1 VTERNPTYDLIVIGG
16 GIAGLTAAVRAAELG
31 LRPLVLE
38 QGEGVDY
45 PNNSRQSGGILH
57 IGFRDPFREVLD
69 LEQHIAR
76 VTGGEA
82 KPELASALAQHGARL
97 IAWLQSKGA
106 KFMRFNPQEGYRW
119 CMAPPRAL
127 RAGIDWKER
136 GPDLI
141 LRRLALE
148 LVERGGTL
156 QLGARASE
164 LLLEQGRCVGVRG
177 VCQGEDKIWRA
188 PYCVLADGGFQANR
202 TLFEKHIG
210 ASFDSVFQ
218 RGARTGRGDGL
229 TMALAAGATLTEGNR
244 FYGHVLCSDAKHNDQ
259 VWPYPEVDALATAG
273 IVIDATGKRFVDE
286 GRSGVHLANE
296 LAARATT
303 EKMFAIFDQTIWDG
317 PGTSARIPA
326 NPLLERAGGTILRAE
341 TAADLATQMGVPL
354 EAFVETLTQY
364 NHALADGSLQALL
377 TPRSNMVTPLPI
389 ERAPLMAIPICPG
402 ITYTMVGIDIDG
414 HAQVLD
420 ANAKPIPGLFA
431 AGATTGGLEGG
442 KDSAYIGGL
451 IKSGSFGLLAAERIA
466 SLEGKQVLLEQPQ
479 RNAVPASAPTGTK
492 SAISDASAAGGAEH
506 GTNTNAGA
514 DPTKGNPSGVSPAM
528 SPFDKGP
535 AVVVYGL
542 ARFPVLRAT
551 IRFGKAIAIGLSL
564 VVALALYA
572 LTSSSLGWVSVPLA
586 LGVGVV
592 VLVVVLGVVELIKLV
607 TEFLIPE

>member
-1 VTERNPTYDLIVIGG
+1 MTDLNPTYDLIVIGG
-16 GIAGLTAAVRAAELG
+16 GIAGLTAAVRATELG

-57 IGFRDPFREVLD
+57 IGFKDPFREVPD

-76 VTGGEA
+76 LTAGEA
-82 KPELASALAQHGARL
+82 KPELATALAEHGARL
-97 IAWLQSKGA
+97 IAWLQSHGA

-127 RAGIDWKER
+127 KAGIDWKER

-164 LLLEQGRCVGVRG
+164 LLLEQGRCVGARG
-177 VCQGEDKIWRA
+177 TCHGEEKIWRA

-210 ASFDSVFQ
+210 AGFDGVFQ

-296 LAARATT
+296 LAASATT
-303 EKMFAIFDQTIWDG
+303 EKMFAIFDQTIWEG

-341 TAADLATQMGVPL
+341 TAADLAKQMGVPP

-364 NHALADGSLQALL
+364 NQALAVGSLQTLP
-377 TPRSNMVTPLPI
+377 TPRSDKVTPMPI
-389 ERAPLMAIPICPG
+389 VRAPLMAIPICPG
-402 ITYTMVGIDIDG
+402 ITYTMVGIDIDV

-420 ANAKPIPGLFA
+420 ANATPIPGLFA

-466 SLEGKQVLLEQPQ
+466 SLEGKQVLLEQPK
-479 RNAVPASAPTGTK
+479 RNEPHAVTAQISANSDVGTAGSRSLGKNTSAGTEQSEASNLGSGA
-492 SAISDASAAGGAEH
+492 AISF
-506 GTNTNAGA
+506 
-514 DPTKGNPSGVSPAM
+514 SGKSYPAT
-528 SPFDKGP
+528 
-535 AVVVYGL
+535 AYGL

-551 IRFGKAIAIGLSL
+551 IKFGKAVAVGLSL
-564 VVALALYA
+564 VVAVLVYTL
-572 LTSSSLGWVSVPLA
+572 LSNLLGWLSVPLA
-586 LGVGVV
+586 IAIGVF
-592 VLVVVLGVVELIKLV
+592 VLIVVLGIVELVKLV

>member
-1 VTERNPTYDLIVIGG
+1 MTVTERNPTYDLIVIGG

-57 IGFRDPFREVLD
+57 IGFRDPFREVQD

-76 VTGGEA
+76 VTAGEA

-97 IAWLQSKGA
+97 ITWLQSKGA

-296 LAARATT
+296 LAATATT
-303 EKMFAIFDQTIWDG
+303 TTLFAVFDQTIWEG

-326 NPLLERAGGTILRAE
+326 NPLLERAGGTILRAD
-341 TAADLATQMGVPL
+341 TAADLAEKMGVPVQ
-354 EAFVETLTQY
+354 AFVDTLAQY
-364 NHALADGSLQALL
+364 NRALTEGSLQTLA
-377 TPRSNMVTPLPI
+377 TPRSVKVEPLPI
-389 ERAPLMAIPICPG
+389 TQAPLMAIPICPG
-402 ITYTMVGIDIDG
+402 ITYTMVGIDIDAQ
-414 HAQVLD
+414 AQVLD
-420 ANAKPIPGLFA
+420 ANATPIPGLFA

-466 SLEGKQVLLEQPQ
+466 SLEGKHVVIEQPK
-479 RNAVPASAPTGTK
+479 RNDINSGAQTSSGAATNTGVDAGRAVSTSTPKNTALADQGRASAT
-492 SAISDASAAGGAEH
+492 
-506 GTNTNAGA
+506 
-514 DPTKGNPSGVSPAM
+514 
-528 SPFDKGP
+528 
-535 AVVVYGL
+535 YGL
-542 ARFPVLRAT
+542 ARFPVLRNT
-551 IRFGKAIAIGLSL
+551 IKFGKPVAVGLSL
-564 VVALALYA
+564 VVTVLIYTL
-572 LTSSSLGWVSVPLA
+572 LSSSLGWLSVPLA
-586 LGVGVV
+586 IAMGVFVLIVV
-592 VLVVVLGVVELIKLV
+592 FGIVELVKLV
-607 TEFLIPE
+607 TEFLMPE

>member
-1 VTERNPTYDLIVIGG
+1 LIVVGG
-16 GIAGLTAAVRAAELG
+16 GIAGLTAAVRATELG
-31 LRPLVLE
+31 LWPLVLE

-57 IGFRDPFREVLD
+57 IGFRDPFREVPD
-69 LEQHIAR
+69 LEQHIIRLTA
-76 VTGGEA
+76 GEA
-82 KPELASALAQHGARL
+82 KPELALALAQHAARL
-97 IAWLQSKGA
+97 IAWLQSHGA

-127 RAGIDWKER
+127 KAGIDWKER

-177 VCQGEDKIWRA
+177 TCQGEEKIWRA

-210 ASFDSVFQ
+210 TGFDGVFQ

-229 TMALAAGATLTEGNR
+229 TMALAAGATLTPGNR

-296 LAARATT
+296 LAASATT

-341 TAADLATQMGVPL
+341 TAADLAKQMGVPL

-364 NHALADGSLQALL
+364 NQAVAGGSLQALP
-377 TPRSNMVTPLPI
+377 TPRSDKVTPMPI
-389 ERAPLMAIPICPG
+389 MQAPLMAIPICPG
-402 ITYTMVGIDIDG
+402 ITYTMVGIDIDA

-420 ANAKPIPGLFA
+420 VNATPIPGLFA

-479 RNAVPASAPTGTK
+479 RNEPKAAARVDVVGEAGAAGSQSLGKNTSAGAQQSQGSGLDHGAALGSSGK
-492 SAISDASAAGGAEH
+492 SYPSAA
-506 GTNTNAGA
+506 
-514 DPTKGNPSGVSPAM
+514 
-528 SPFDKGP
+528 
-535 AVVVYGL
+535 YGL
-542 ARFPVLRAT
+542 ARFPVLRTT

-564 VVALALYA
+564 VVTLTLYA
-572 LTSSSLGWVSVPLA
+572 LLSGSLGWVSAPLA
-586 LGVGVV
+586 LGVGVL